1 MSQTKGDSVTKV
13 PFLGNLPVLGNL
25 FTNKSKKDSLSNLLI
40 FLSATQIDYDGTI
53 LYPNKMGAKN
63 ISDRRM
69 FEMGMTHKDLPGEAP
84 MSDDEKALYS
94 EIQTLQSKLDN
105 LKLNKKA
112 NKSKMFMDASWQK
125 ATRHKK
131 VSQLRR
137 LRNPKLRNNNR
148 IRK

>member
-1 MSQTKGDSVTKV
+1 
-13 PFLGNLPVLGNL
+13 
-25 FTNKSKKDSLSNLLI
+25 
-40 FLSATQIDYDGTI
+40 
-53 LYPNKMGAKN
+53 MGAKN

-105 LKLNKKA
+105 LKFNKKA
-112 NKSKMFMDASWQK
+112 NKSKMFMDASWRK